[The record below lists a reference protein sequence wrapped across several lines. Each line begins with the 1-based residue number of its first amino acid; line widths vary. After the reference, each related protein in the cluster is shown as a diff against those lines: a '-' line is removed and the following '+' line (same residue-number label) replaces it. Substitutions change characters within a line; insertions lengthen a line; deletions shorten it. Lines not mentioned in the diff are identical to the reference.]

1 MKNKTAP
8 LSENMFGIGAMEHV
22 YYIGEQAYP
31 LDHAIKASLVLE
43 DRAFTGKEKPFAH
56 LVLADTM
63 QPVLL
68 HTKYVYFGIQ
78 ITTDQKKNIQGIF
91 IRILCRSIPCCS
103 MNGKR
108 RNKACSVDQSLSD
121 RQEFQ
126 PIESLIF

>member
-22 YYIGEQAYP
+22 YYIGEQVYP

-43 DRAFTGKEKPFAH
+43 DRAFTGKGKPFAH

-78 ITTDQKKNIQGIF
+78 ITTDQKEKHTGYFYPDPVQINSLLFYERKKEGTKHVQWINHYLID
-91 IRILCRSIPCCS
+91 
-103 MNGKR
+103 
-108 RNKACSVDQSLSD
+108 RNSCPSN
-121 RQEFQ
+121 R
-126 PIESLIF
+126 